1 MALFASFADVGP
13 NRRLSGKT
21 LNLLQITVKNATLRQ
36 LKTFETVARRL
47 SFSRAADELNLSPP
61 AVSTQIK
68 HLEEHAGVA
77 LFEQLGKKIY
87 LTPAGQE
94 MLHHSRAIIHCFRE
108 AEETLAKMKNLAGGS
123 LNVGV
128 ISTGGYFLPRL
139 LAGFS
144 SRNAAVEL
152 NLTVENRDDVL
163 GRLEE
168 NRLDLAIM
176 VGAPAEA
183 KFTSTPF
190 APHAFVIVASPS
202 HPKVGKQRIDL
213 AELGSERFIVRERGS
228 DTWTAM
234 QECFDGRLALNDPL
248 EIRNTE
254 AIKQAV
260 ISGMGISFLSAHTVM
275 LELQA
280 GMLAVLDVVGFP
292 AIRKWHV
299 VHRADKQ
306 LAPVAEAFKAFL
318 LEEGETHACGLS
330 TVSH

>member
-1 MALFASFADVGP
+1 M
-13 NRRLSGKT
+13 SGKT

-47 SFSRAADELNLSPP
+47 SFSRAANELNLSPP

-68 HLEEHAGVA
+68 HLEEHAGIA

-108 AEETLAKMKNLAGGS
+108 AEETLAKMKSLAGGS
-123 LNVGV
+123 LSVGV
-128 ISTGGYFLPRL
+128 INAGGYFLPRL

-144 SRNAAVEL
+144 NRNAAVDL
-152 NLTVENRDDVL
+152 DLTVENHDELLV
-163 GRLEE
+163 RLEE

-176 VGAPAEA
+176 VGAPVEPR
-183 KFTSTPF
+183 FTSTAF
-190 APHAFVIVASPS
+190 APHAFVLVASPL
-202 HPKVGKQRIDL
+202 HPLVGRMGIDV
-213 AELGSERFIVRERGS
+213 AELGSERFIVREKGS
-228 DTWTAM
+228 DTWNAM
-234 QECFDGRLALNDPL
+234 QQCFDGRLALDDPL

-260 ISGMGISFLSAHTVM
+260 MSGMGISFLSAHTVT

-280 GMLAVLDVVGFP
+280 GMLAVLDVTGFP
-292 AIRKWHV
+292 VIQKWHV

-306 LAPVAEAFKAFL
+306 LVPAAQAFKTFL
-318 LEEGETHACGLS
+318 LEEGKTHASGVR

>member
-1 MALFASFADVGP
+1 M
-13 NRRLSGKT
+13 SGKT

-47 SFSRAADELNLSPP
+47 SFSRAANELNLSPP

-87 LTPAGQE
+87 LTPAGRE

-108 AEETLAKMKNLAGGS
+108 AEETLAKLKNLAGGS

-144 SRNAAVEL
+144 SQNAAVEL
-152 NLTVENRDDVL
+152 NLTVENRDVVL
-163 GRLEE
+163 DRLDE

-176 VGAPAEA
+176 VGALAEA

-190 APHAFVIVASPS
+190 APHEFVLVASPL
-202 HPKVGKQRIDL
+202 HPQVGKQDIAL
-213 AELGSERFIVRERGS
+213 AELSSERFIVREKGS
-228 DTWTAM
+228 DTWNAM
-234 QECFDGRLALNDPL
+234 QECFDARLALNDTL

-260 ISGMGISFLSAHTVM
+260 ISGMGVSFLSSHAVK

-280 GMLAVLDVVGFP
+280 GVLAVLDVIGFP
-292 AIRKWHV
+292 VVRKWHV

-306 LAPVAEAFKAFL
+306 LAPVAQAFKTFL

>member
-1 MALFASFADVGP
+1 MSFADVGP
-13 NRRLSGKT
+13 NRRLSGQP
-21 LNLLQITVKNATLRQ
+21 LNFLQITVKNATLRQ

-108 AEETLAKMKNLAGGS
+108 AEETLAKMKSFAGGA

-152 NLTVENRDDVL
+152 NLTVENHDDVL

-176 VGAPAEA
+176 VGAPAQA
-183 KFTSTPF
+183 KFISTPF
-190 APHAFVIVASPS
+190 APHAFVIVASPQ
-202 HPKVGKQRIDL
+202 HPQVGRQRIDL
-213 AELGSERFIVRERGS
+213 AELRNERFIVREKGS
-228 DTWTAM
+228 DTWNAM
-234 QECFDGRLALNDPL
+234 QQCFDGRLALSDPL

-260 ISGMGISFLSAHTVM
+260 ISGMGISFLSAHTVT

-280 GMLAVLDVVGFP
+280 GMLAILDVIDFP
-292 AIRKWHV
+292 VVRKWHV

-306 LAPVAEAFKAFL
+306 LTLVAQAFKTFL
-318 LEEGETHACGLS
+318 LEECETHTRGMS